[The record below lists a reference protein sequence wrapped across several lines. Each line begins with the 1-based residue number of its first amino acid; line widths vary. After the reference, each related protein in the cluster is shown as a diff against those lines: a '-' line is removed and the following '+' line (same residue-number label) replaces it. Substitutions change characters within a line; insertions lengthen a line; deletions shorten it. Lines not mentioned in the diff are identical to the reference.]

1 MEILNKICR
10 KCGISGNSFQEKRRV
25 CTKCRSKDN
34 RIRMKLIDYNYYELN
49 KEKVLAQQKKHYL
62 FKKEEKLNSLVI
74 L

>member
-1 MEILNKICR
+1 
-10 KCGISGNSFQEKRRV
+10 
-25 CTKCRSKDN
+25 
-34 RIRMKLIDYNYYELN
+34 MKLIDYNYYELN